1 MAPSVQVEGEAPVKL
16 SAPEELSVT
25 TPEPLPMLE
34 VEVLLKVV
42 KAPVLAVVAPIAVE
56 LMPVEVVLKLLEV
69 MFKTWAP
76 SVQVESKAPVRLSAP
91 EELSVTTPEPLP
103 MLLVPVEL
111 NVVKAPEAAVVAP
124 IWVALIPVAV
134 VLKVE
139 APVPEV
145 MVRALVP

>member
-1 MAPSVQVEGEAPVKL
+1 LAPSVQVEGEAPVKL

-56 LMPVEVVLKLLEV
+56 LMPV
-69 MFKTWAP
+69 
-76 SVQVESKAPVRLSAP
+76 
-91 EELSVTTPEPLP
+91 
-103 MLLVPVEL
+103 
-111 NVVKAPEAAVVAP
+111 
-124 IWVALIPVAV
+124 AV